1 MLENGDK
8 FVDIICLYFAYGIT
22 LFNFGALNIGLLW
35 EYLRFFYWLSGY
47 RWTRVVKIA
56 TFLAVFQGA
65 MPLLGWWLGRGF
77 QQYIQ
82 DYDHWVAF
90 VLLLILGS
98 KMIVE
103 GRPKKDETCPC
114 CFDPSKTRTLLGL
127 SVATSIDALAVG
139 ISFAFLKVDMCLPTV
154 IITGTTFTFS
164 VLALNIGRY
173 FGRKLKTGAE
183 IFGGIIL
190 ILIGVKILI
199 EHLCA

>member
-1 MLENGDK
+1 MGIFEIFLLAVGLSIDS
-8 FVDIICLYFAYGIT
+8 FAVSLT
-22 LFNFGALNIGLLW
+22 
-35 EYLRFFYWLSGY
+35 SGVILKPF

-82 DYDHWVAF
+82 DYDHWIAF

-103 GRPKKDETCPC
+103 GWPKKDETCPC

-183 IFGGIIL
+183 ILGGIIL